1 MKLLALSY
9 NRYRS
14 FKIKL
19 YDYIFAQFVYFTK
32 KNKTKNPSCKMIG
45 KRKLQYSED
54 GKEDTPENLAVVC
67 DVLASQ

>member
-1 MKLLALSY
+1 MVP
-9 NRYRS
+9 
-14 FKIKL
+14 
-19 YDYIFAQFVYFTK
+19 D
-32 KNKTKNPSCKMIG
+32 SCKMIG